1 MKKTEMGT
9 VCIVVTISIV
19 ISLGTLQYTTAST
32 DTLLINGAYSNSIN
46 GKNCNVSYSTSEYW
60 GLLVAV
66 GTYKDTP
73 NMDRPSM
80 LVEVENL
87 YRTLLES
94 PKWKEDHIR
103 VITKNEA
110 TPQNI
115 LNGFRWL
122 DDMEDENDICLV
134 YLTTHGFPILFDL
147 PPFDENDNMDEAL
160 ATYTGFLPYENPWS
174 WEPLANPFGIL
185 TDDLINFLLNRLE
198 ANGICM
204 IVDSCHSGGFN
215 DIWKYGTGKQFD
227 KDYPPNFKIY
237 KNLSGLNRV
246 VITSVREED
255 ISYGSYFSHFLV
267 EGMKG
272 YADKNHDGT
281 CTVEEIFQYAQPIL
295 RDLYGLKSQIFDA
308 YPGELPLT

>member
-1 MKKTEMGT
+1 MIKIESRM
-9 VCIVVTISIV
+9 VCIIVLIV
-19 ISLGTLQYTTAST
+19 IIVSIGTPRFTKGATQRCEIKEECSQDST
-32 DTLLINGAYSNSIN
+32 EKNGDI
-46 GKNCNVSYSTSEYW
+46 STSSQEYW

-66 GTYKDTP
+66 GTYADSP

-80 LVEVENL
+80 LIEVENL
-87 YRTLLES
+87 YSTLLKS
-94 PKWKEDHIR
+94 SKWEEDHIR
-103 VITKNEA
+103 VITQNEA

-115 LNGFRWL
+115 LYGFRWL
-122 DDMEDENDICLV
+122 DEMEDENDICLI
-134 YLTTHGFPILFDL
+134 YFTTHGFPILFDI
-147 PPFDENDNMDEAL
+147 PPFDENDRMDEAL

-198 ANGICM
+198 ASGVCM

-227 KDYPPNFKIY
+227 KSYTTYDIY
-237 KNLSGLNRV
+237 KELQGMNRV
-246 VITSVREED
+246 VLTSVREED
-255 ISYGSYFSHFLV
+255 LSYGSYFTHFLV

-272 YADKNHDGT
+272 YADKNNDGT
-281 CTVEEIFQYAQPIL
+281 CSGEEIFHYAQPIV
-295 RDLYGLKSQIFDA
+295 RDVYGLKSQIFDA